1 MKKYISLLFLLAASL
16 PAFSQHFDWVKSYS
30 GIERPGEFWNYI
42 VSSVTDSHGN
52 LYVAGQFA
60 NGASIDGQDLLLST
74 CHDVPNDM
82 HSCIVKISPTGEI
95 LWKKILFA
103 SSGLSTQIYNLQ
115 LVGDTALF
123 ANAFFSLPMYEGKYL
138 YFYDTLI
145 TKANIDDLLY
155 TDSLSSG
162 SSTSAISVFDLE
174 GHMTENYI
182 FHMAYKDNKGEL
194 ITADRRTNNDSDTA
208 YLVNEQFKPGVFH
221 VDNQG
226 NIYFGHLSTEIL
238 WLNCDT
244 CENQSQRYDL
254 NNGQI
259 SEVIVMINGR
269 CRFSDAP
276 ITHPTTKNI
285 RIMKFSPHFND
296 MLACHYIFND
306 NGISWNN
313 WSYTDKLDIKTDE
326 ENNLFLICNI
336 VTDLRRLTLF
346 GDTNISANFKN
357 YSRGMMIKFD
367 STLMPQ
373 NIIQL
378 SMNNNTQ
385 NNSATINVFNECVF
399 ESDSNSVIILGSLAR
414 SSQDNGCDLMLEE
427 HSLSLA
433 DRCAYFIRINNS
445 TGELQSYGY
454 VPSSSQTTFR
464 MGTSNR
470 KSVVQKN
477 RIITH
482 VEYMDDIQLGDS
494 TISVS
499 SNKEGAGIYM
509 WDYNGDYIEFID
521 FGTESNTAFLSSS
534 LSLHDSILYISGGS
548 RSCLT
553 VNDTNL
559 CPTGNSIAFFFKYV
573 DTSFMT
579 PYVYTGPQDTGD
591 VRIKVVED
599 GNAFVAYPNPFR
611 QRVNIQVESGE
622 LKVESGVAIAW
633 LTDMQGR
640 REEVRLTPA
649 GNGKYTLDLTSRP
662 QATYL
667 LTLTTAT
674 GKTHTIRLLKQSDIF
689 SN

>member
-1 MKKYISLLFLLAASL
+1 MKRLFFFLFLLAASL

-30 GIERPGEFWNYI
+30 GNERPGEFWNYI

-60 NGASIDGQDLLLST
+60 NGASIDGQDLLPIT
-74 CHDVPNDM
+74 PTDNIPN
-82 HSCIVKISPTGEI
+82 SCIMKVSPDGDI
-95 LWKKILFA
+95 LWKKILHSNL
-103 SSGLSTQIYNLQ
+103 SSSTQIYELQ

-123 ANAFFSLPMYEGKYL
+123 ASVYFGLPLRNNEYL

-145 TKANIDDLLY
+145 TNANLDYLIY
-155 TDSLSSG
+155 ADSLYSG
-162 SSTSAISVFDLE
+162 FGTTAISAFDLD
-174 GHMTENYI
+174 GHLTENYI
-182 FHMAYKDNKGEL
+182 LHMAYKDNKGKL
-194 ITADRRTNNDSDTA
+194 ITKDRVTNNDFDTA
-208 YLVNEQFKPGVFH
+208 YIAADHFKPGTFC

-226 NIYFGHLSTEIL
+226 NIYFGHLSTDYMRL
-238 WLNCDT
+238 YCDT
-244 CENQSQRYDL
+244 CEYYAQEYDL

-336 VTDLRRLTLF
+336 ATDLRRLTLF

-373 NIIQL
+373 NITQL

-414 SSQDNGCDLMLEE
+414 SSQDYGCDLILGE

-482 VEYMDDIQLGDS
+482 VGYIDDIQLGDS

-499 SNKEGAGIYM
+499 SNMEGAGIYM

-548 RSCLT
+548 RSNLIM
-553 VNDTNL
+553 DGTNL
-559 CPTGNSIAFFFKYV
+559 LLNGNSLAFIAKYV

-579 PYVYTGPQDTGD
+579 PYISPHDTGD
-591 VRIKVVED
+591 VRIRVVGDEESW
-599 GNAFVAYPNPFR
+599 VAYPNPFR
-611 QRVNIQVESGE
+611 QKVNIQVESGE
-622 LKVESGVAIAW
+622 LKVESGVAKAW

-640 REEVRLTPA
+640 REEVILTPA

-667 LTLTTAT
+667 LILTTAN
-674 GKTHTIRLLKQSDIF
+674 GKTHTFRLLKQSDIF
-689 SN
+689 SR

>member
-1 MKKYISLLFLLAASL
+1 MEVMSTEDILK
-16 PAFSQHFDWVKSYS
+16 
-30 GIERPGEFWNYI
+30 
-42 VSSVTDSHGN
+42 
-52 LYVAGQFA
+52 
-60 NGASIDGQDLLLST
+60 GQDIST
-74 CHDVPNDM
+74 
-82 HSCIVKISPTGEI
+82 
-95 LWKKILFA
+95 
-103 SSGLSTQIYNLQ
+103 
-115 LVGDTALF
+115 
-123 ANAFFSLPMYEGKYL
+123 
-138 YFYDTLI
+138 
-145 TKANIDDLLY
+145 ANIDDLLY

-254 NNGQI
+254 NNGLI

-414 SSQDNGCDLMLEE
+414 SSQDYGCDLILEE
-427 HSLSLA
+427 
-433 DRCAYFIRINNS
+433 R
-445 TGELQSYGY
+445 
-454 VPSSSQTTFR
+454 
-464 MGTSNR
+464 
-470 KSVVQKN
+470 
-477 RIITH
+477 
-482 VEYMDDIQLGDS
+482 
-494 TISVS
+494 
-499 SNKEGAGIYM
+499 
-509 WDYNGDYIEFID
+509 
-521 FGTESNTAFLSSS
+521 
-534 LSLHDSILYISGGS
+534 
-548 RSCLT
+548 
-553 VNDTNL
+553 
-559 CPTGNSIAFFFKYV
+559 
-573 DTSFMT
+573 
-579 PYVYTGPQDTGD
+579 
-591 VRIKVVED
+591 
-599 GNAFVAYPNPFR
+599 
-611 QRVNIQVESGE
+611 
-622 LKVESGVAIAW
+622 
-633 LTDMQGR
+633 
-640 REEVRLTPA
+640 
-649 GNGKYTLDLTSRP
+649 
-662 QATYL
+662 
-667 LTLTTAT
+667 
-674 GKTHTIRLLKQSDIF
+674 
-689 SN
+689 

>member
-1 MKKYISLLFLLAASL
+1 MKQKIPFKHLLLSILLAASL

-30 GIERPGEFWNYI
+30 GNERPGEFWNYI

-103 SSGLSTQIYNLQ
+103 SSGLPTQIYNLQ

-414 SSQDNGCDLMLEE
+414 SSQDYGCDLILEE

-464 MGTSNR
+464 MGTSNK

-559 CPTGNSIAFFFKYV
+559 CPTANSIAFFFKYV
-573 DTSFMT
+573 DTSFLT
-579 PYVYTGPQDTGD
+579 PYISSHHNPIGINNFISDNP
-591 VRIKVVED
+591 II
-599 GNAFVAYPNPFR
+599 YPNPTNSTISIDLSEDETI
-611 QRVNIQVESGE
+611 VNCYVISVN
-622 LKVESGVAIAW
+622 GVRC
-633 LTDMQGR
+633 Q
-640 REEVRLTPA
+640 ERLSANTL
-649 GNGKYTLDLTSRP
+649 NLSKYPKGIYFLEII
-662 QATYL
+662 
-667 LTLTTAT
+667 TTKNIYKHKII
-674 GKTHTIRLLKQSDIF
+674 KT
-689 SN
+689 